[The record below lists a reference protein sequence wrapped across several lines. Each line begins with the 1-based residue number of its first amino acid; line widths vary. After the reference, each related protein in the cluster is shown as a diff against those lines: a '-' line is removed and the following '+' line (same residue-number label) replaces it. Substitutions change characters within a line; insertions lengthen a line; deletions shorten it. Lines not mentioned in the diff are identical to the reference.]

1 MPRSSYKP
9 REPGS
14 VKEAVDLL
22 FSQAGGRKRV
32 ADLFDISDT
41 QVAALTDPASR
52 EQLSVSRAA
61 ALTSAAAPAMA
72 EFFALRA
79 SGVFIPMGDD
89 DAHIPM
95 LCAEDAKAH
104 GEAVAEIVS
113 ALKDGKFT
121 RPEAKR
127 ALVKLRTELRALS
140 ALYQAV
146 EDIAKPD
153 QG

>member
-1 MPRSSYKP
+1 MRGSYKP

-22 FSQAGGRKRV
+22 FTQAGGRKRV
-32 ADLFDISDT
+32 ADLFDIGET

-61 ALTSAAAPAMA
+61 ALTSARAPAMA

-79 SGVFIPMGDD
+79 DGVFIPMGDD
-89 DAHIPM
+89 DAHVPI
-95 LCAEDAKAH
+95 LCAESAKAH
-104 GEAVAEIVS
+104 GESIAEVVA
-113 ALKDGKFT
+113 ALKDGDFT

-146 EDIAKPD
+146 MDVAKPD
-153 QG
+153 GGP